1 VRNLE
6 GEIEVEALPHL
17 LLGVR
22 DPVVREDRKPAK
34 LDLDAR
40 LRVFVVPLDG
50 ANVAPKLA
58 GMRRLATILAALAL
72 VGPASA
78 DAADPEQIA
87 AELSA
92 NDTAL
97 RQAVANWRE
106 TAGDPPAGQAPA
118 EVMGPSLL
126 LQERVRRLAKSRKL
140 ATATIAEL
148 PGSLAGDIRALTA
161 AAVKLNR
168 LHGGGK
174 PRKLKVG
181 KPEPLADLVGHY
193 REAEAADDVHVHYLA
208 AINLVETK
216 FGRVKSNSTASAK
229 GPMQFIDST
238 WKIYGKGDVRDPHD
252 AIRAA
257 ARLLRDRGAPG
268 NYARAL
274 YAYNNSKLYVQAV
287 SIYAKLIARDPDAM
301 EILYCWGA

>member
-1 VRNLE
+1 MQGKRI
-6 GEIEVEALPHL
+6 GIAGALT
-17 LLGVR
+17 
-22 DPVVREDRKPAK
+22 
-34 LDLDAR
+34 
-40 LRVFVVPLDG
+40 
-50 ANVAPKLA
+50 LA
-58 GMRRLATILAALAL
+58 AVLAALASA
-72 VGPASA
+72 PAGSSSTPRA
-78 DAADPEQIA
+78 ETPEQIA

-97 RQAVANWRE
+97 RQAVATWRE

-126 LQERVRRLAKSRKL
+126 LQERVRLLAESPKL

-148 PGSLAGDIRALTA
+148 PGALASDVRALTA

-216 FGRVKSNSTASAK
+216 FGRVKSNSTAGAK
-229 GPMQFIDST
+229 GPMQFIPGT
-238 WKIYGKGDVRDPHD
+238 WKIYGQGGDVHDPHD